1 METEHQCQVC
11 KKYLK
16 SDQALIDHL
25 KDKHGF
31 QDATKEE
38 ETPDWSGE
46 CENCGASPIVPVTG
60 MCGPATCSE
69 ADTVG
74 GNW

>member
-16 SDQALIDHL
+16 SDQSLVDHL

-31 QDATKEE
+31 QDATEE
-38 ETPDWSGE
+38 EKTPDWSGE
-46 CENCGASPIVPVTG
+46 CENCGASPIVPITG
-60 MCGPATCSE
+60 MCGPCTFGE
-69 ADTVG
+69 ADTIN